1 MTNLRRHDESPAD
14 YTERLQAADTA
25 AGRWFNSATVAQ
37 LARFRDRMAVAAAYK
52 GAPRWERERDAAH
65 REFHETTTEA
75 RALCEETVRELMQAG
90 EVSEA
95 LSYRWDELNVASAML
110 EAAE

>member
-1 MTNLRRHDESPAD
+1 MTDFSEDR
-14 YTERLQAADTA
+14 ERLERAEAH
-25 AGRWFNSATVAQ
+25 AGRWFNSATTAQ

-75 RALCEETVRELMQAG
+75 RLLCEETVREMMTTG
-90 EVSEA
+90 EVSEG
-95 LSYRWDELNVASAML
+95 LSYRWDLLNVAGAML